1 MTIKFRRKQRRPIV
15 TIVSGCRVFR
25 IKMDRDDA
33 QCLQADLE
41 NEE

>member
-1 MTIKFRRKQRRPIV
+1 MTVKFRRKQRRPIV

-33 QCLQADLE
+33 QCLLADME
-41 NEE
+41 DGE

>member
-25 IKMDRDDA
+25 ILMDRDDA
-33 QCLQADLE
+33 QCLLADME
-41 NEE
+41 DAQ

>member
-25 IKMDRDDA
+25 IRMDRDDA
-33 QCLQADLE
+33 QCMQADLE
-41 NEE
+41 DAQ